1 MYQNP
6 LDKGMRFHEIKYI
19 VFEQERVG
27 EASRGGPKEEMVQG
41 GESRRESQKKSIS
54 TVVNESQLFSS
65 RWGSWF
71 TDCAQ
76 YAGCR

>member
-1 MYQNP
+1 M
-6 LDKGMRFHEIKYI
+6 G
-19 VFEQERVG
+19 VG
-27 EASRGGPKEEMVQG
+27 EASRGGPKEERVQG
-41 GESRRESQKKSIS
+41 GESRESQKKSIS

-76 YAGCR
+76 YAGSR